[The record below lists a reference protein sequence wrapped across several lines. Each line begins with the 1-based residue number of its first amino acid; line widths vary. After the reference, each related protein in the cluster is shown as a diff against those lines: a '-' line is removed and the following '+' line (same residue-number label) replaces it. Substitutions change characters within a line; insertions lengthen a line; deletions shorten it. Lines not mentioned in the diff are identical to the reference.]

1 MLYACKNCGGN
12 IVYEP
17 RRKKLVC
24 PYCDSEDSQDIKQGE
39 DMNVCPSCNGRL
51 KIGTYTSST
60 KCLFCGNY
68 VIQEERMC
76 GDYEPQLII
85 PFQVTKAEV
94 MELIGKEVEDRK
106 YVPSSFLDE
115 KNLKTIEGS
124 YVPFWVYDYDVH
136 YHYEAIGRKI
146 KTWVKG
152 KSVFTETSE
161 YRVVREMDMNFEL
174 IPADASRAM
183 PNDVMDLIEP
193 YTYTDVQD
201 FDMKYI
207 SGFLSEFYNDGAMMF
222 ESRAA
227 SRTKKDAKA
236 IVERTIQDYTLVTPV
251 KDNPGLQRKQIR
263 YALFPVWVYRYRY
276 GSKEYPLYVNGQ
288 TGKVIGE
295 IPFDYGKAYK
305 QGAMWGLL
313 FWIISLL
320 GLRGI
325 GLPIW
330 LTFLPLLLAG
340 LVIMFVFVLFA
351 SMTKKG
357 KKTADVTT
365 YVDEGESQ
373 VICKEDTFIRTYV
386 TEYNLKKYKNIIK
399 SLT

>member
-24 PYCDSEDSQDIKQGE
+24 PYCDSQESQEIKTGE

-51 KIGTYTSST
+51 KIGYYTSAT
-60 KCLFCGNY
+60 KCQFCGNY
-68 VIQEERMC
+68 VIQEERMR
-76 GDYEPQLII
+76 GDFAPQLII
-85 PFQVTKAEV
+85 PFQISRPEV
-94 MELIGKEVEDRK
+94 MELIAGEVEDRK
-106 YVPSSFLDE
+106 YVPVSFLDE
-115 KNLKTIEGS
+115 KNLKTIEGT

-136 YHYEAIGRKI
+136 YNYEAIGRKI
-146 KTWVKG
+146 KTWAKG
-152 KSVFTETSE
+152 KSIFTETSE
-161 YRVVREMDMNFEL
+161 YRVVREMDMSFEL

-193 YTYTDVQD
+193 YTYADLQD

-222 ESRAA
+222 EPRAA

-236 IVERTIQDYTLVTPV
+236 IVERTIKDYTLVTPV
-251 KDNPGLQRKQIR
+251 KDSPDVKRKQIR

-288 TGKVIGE
+288 TGKVVGE

-305 QGAMWGLL
+305 QGALWGLI
-313 FWIISLL
+313 FFIMSL
-320 GLRGI
+320 I
-325 GLPIW
+325 GLKASGIPMW
-330 LTFLPLLLAG
+330 LSFLPLLLIG
-340 LVIMFVFVLFA
+340 LIIMFVFALLA

-357 KKTADVTT
+357 KKTVDVTT
-365 YVDEGESQ
+365 YVDAGESRTLR
-373 VICKEDTFIRTYV
+373 KEDTFIRTYV
-386 TEYNLKKYKNIIK
+386 TEHNIKKYKNLLK